1 MTQVWVNWVA
11 VWDVGWAH
19 TPKKGK
25 PERERERL
33 GVPSSPDQAPAPQ
46 ASMACR
52 SAPVERE
59 AMAAAAA
66 PAAEPELSPEPQQ
79 QQDIEPEKANEQ
91 PMEQDKNTEQQDGD
105 TEQQDDAE
113 AEQQDK
119 QQDEQEEN
127 CQINWDIPAS
137 DRSGSVYWACV
148 EDEWTLVVLLN
159 LIIPVNTSMKKQ
171 LNCLVLNPAFSVA
184 GVQKKNTR
192 FYIDYILRNCEG
204 AINFPLLQ
212 QYRQATTPAARQDY
226 DNAVVQ
232 ASIIA
237 ISTLTRNRVIPT
249 KEEAVQART
258 DCLEVLYF
266 TTPFWDPT
274 DNTVQNATT
283 SLTAVAAEVR
293 RLSRLSA
300 RGRAMDGPKA
310 MLNAVRSIKDKI
322 KGAQQASKETS
333 SASGDEAESSSSE
346 SIDELR
352 GKKVVECNVDD
363 DQEEH
368 KEKTTTRKR
377 TREESN
383 DEDRTWWSLQP
394 TEAWDIHDIDTMS
407 LQDARTALRQAV
419 SNARR
424 DEGMAKLVEL

>member
-127 CQINWDIPAS
+127 QQDQIIKGLEAARAKLKEKITTYKKEQVRVTNELHKQH
-137 DRSGSVYWACV
+137 V
-148 EDEWTLVVLLN
+148 LVVMLKSQNKGLKEQLELLKSEHAN
-159 LIIPVNTSMKKQ
+159 WREYESLKGTSTSPSKNKLSICDHTASLDTGHWVIIEHPDEFHS
-171 LNCLVLNPAFSVA
+171 
-184 GVQKKNTR
+184 
-192 FYIDYILRNCEG
+192 ILLDWL
-204 AINFPLLQ
+204 ASS
-212 QYRQATTPAARQDY
+212 ATTPNAA
-226 DNAVVQ
+226 
-232 ASIIA
+232 ASA
-237 ISTLTRNRVIPT
+237 N
-249 KEEAVQART
+249 
-258 DCLEVLYF
+258 
-266 TTPFWDPT
+266 
-274 DNTVQNATT
+274 
-283 SLTAVAAEVR
+283 
-293 RLSRLSA
+293 
-300 RGRAMDGPKA
+300 
-310 MLNAVRSIKDKI
+310 
-322 KGAQQASKETS
+322 
-333 SASGDEAESSSSE
+333 
-346 SIDELR
+346 
-352 GKKVVECNVDD
+352 
-363 DQEEH
+363 
-368 KEKTTTRKR
+368 
-377 TREESN
+377 
-383 DEDRTWWSLQP
+383 
-394 TEAWDIHDIDTMS
+394 
-407 LQDARTALRQAV
+407 
-419 SNARR
+419 
-424 DEGMAKLVEL
+424 

>member
-127 CQINWDIPAS
+127 
-137 DRSGSVYWACV
+137 
-148 EDEWTLVVLLN
+148 
-159 LIIPVNTSMKKQ
+159 
-171 LNCLVLNPAFSVA
+171 
-184 GVQKKNTR
+184 
-192 FYIDYILRNCEG
+192 
-204 AINFPLLQ
+204 
-212 QYRQATTPAARQDY
+212 YRQATTPVARQDY
-226 DNAVVQ
+226 DDTVVQ
-232 ASIIA
+232 AFIIT

-249 KEEAVQART
+249 TEEAVQART
-258 DCLEVLYF
+258 DCLEVMYF
-266 TTPFWDPT
+266 TTLFWDLT
-274 DNTVQNATT
+274 ENTVQN
-283 SLTAVAAEVR
+283 
-293 RLSRLSA
+293 
-300 RGRAMDGPKA
+300 
-310 MLNAVRSIKDKI
+310 SIKDKI
-322 KGAQQASKETS
+322 KGAKQASKKTS
-333 SASGDEAESSSSE
+333 SASRDDAESSSSE
-346 SIDELR
+346 SIDELQ

-363 DQEEH
+363 DQKEH

-383 DEDRTWWSLQP
+383 ENINMLLPELQHANMKQQPRWLLLFRYDRAS
-394 TEAWDIHDIDTMS
+394 EAPEAPK
-407 LQDARTALRQAV
+407 QKYQ
-419 SNARR
+419 
-424 DEGMAKLVEL
+424 EE